1 MRRKRKHDLELTI
14 TVVEENGR
22 PEMYVVAGDKRIA
35 KRGHPDTPQA
45 MTWISLEPG
54 WVVRDHD
61 YPYGIEVERR
71 KSCNE
76 RRAQRTHRCCR

>member
-1 MRRKRKHDLELTI
+1 
-14 TVVEENGR
+14 
-22 PEMYVVAGDKRIA
+22 
-35 KRGHPDTPQA
+35 

-71 KSCNE
+71 N
-76 RRAQRTHRCCR
+76 AIMQ